1 MSSIR
6 LSGTSSGYYDLTV
19 PAAAGTNSID
29 LSNLVVKDSNGN
41 LGIGTASP
49 QTTLDTGYTRIYNS
63 GAASSPASGKGLELH
78 YVTSGRTQGEGAYL
92 ISYDRDNSGYKQ
104 FTVDANSINLS
115 TVGVNRMIIDSSGYV
130 RRPYQPCFDV
140 ASNQS
145 VAQNSYQTF
154 NVQYHNVG
162 NHFSLA
168 NNRFTAPVSGL
179 YQFFATTIKNTSDT
193 SGVARVYIYVNGAAS
208 NGNRHV
214 RLSAGSQYGTNGV
227 GSWIISM
234 SAGDYAQ
241 VYMGGGGNGSHSSF
255 EYTYFNG
262 YLLQ

>member
-6 LSGTSSGYYDLTV
+6 LSGSTSGYYDLTV
-19 PAAAGTNSID
+19 PATAGTNSID
-29 LSNLVVKDSNGN
+29 LSNLAVKDSNGN

-49 QTTLDTGYTRIYNS
+49 TVKLEAAGDIKANVS
-63 GAASSPASGKGLELH
+63 GANAQISAITNGASNYA
-78 YVTSGRTQGEGAYL
+78 T
-92 ISYDRDNSGYKQ
+92 
-104 FTVDANSINLS
+104 FTVTNGSRSYSMQIRPDQSNAFVIRDETGGGNRFSID
-115 TVGVNRMIIDSSGYV
+115 TDGRVTM
-130 RRPYQPCFDV
+130 PKQPCFDV
-140 ASNQS
+140 ASNQG
-145 VAQNSYQTF
+145 VAANNYQTF
-154 NVQYHNVG
+154 NIQYHNVG

-179 YQFFATTIKNTSDT
+179 YQFFATTIK
-193 SGVARVYIYVNGAAS
+193 SGSASGNVTRVYIYVNGSVA

-214 RLSAGSQYGTNGV
+214 RLSEGSSYGTNGV

-241 VYMGGGGNGSHSSF
+241 VYINSYGSHSSS

>member
-6 LSGTSSGYYDLTV
+6 LSGSSSGYYDLTV

-29 LSNLVVKDSNGN
+29 LSNLVVDNTAASLTGPLTVSGDIIRNDTTTGTMKFALQYNGADAAVFKRNNTTGVATISNGY
-41 LGIGTASP
+41 A
-49 QTTLDTGYTRIYNS
+49 
-63 GAASSPASGKGLELH
+63 GAAVDSLNIDLA
-78 YVTSGRTQGEGAYL
+78 GRITTP
-92 ISYDRDNSGYKQ
+92 N
-104 FTVDANSINLS
+104 
-115 TVGVNRMIIDSSGYV
+115 
-130 RRPYQPCFDV
+130 QPCFDV
-140 ASNQS
+140 ASNQG
-145 VAQNSYQTF
+145 VAANNYQTF
-154 NVQYHNVG
+154 NTQYHNVG

-168 NNRFTAPVSGL
+168 NNRFTAPVNGL
-179 YQFFATTIKNTSDT
+179 YQFFATTIK
-193 SGVARVYIYVNGAAS
+193 SGAASGSVTRVYIYVNGSIA

-214 RLSAGSQYGTNGV
+214 RLSEGSNYGTNGV

-241 VYMGGGGNGSHSSF
+241 VYISSGGSHSST

>member
-19 PAAAGTNSID
+19 PAVAGTNSID
-29 LSNLVVKDSNGN
+29 LSNLPVKDSSNNLNITGKLGVGN
-41 LGIGTASP
+41 TTPHGTYLLKVGPVNTTETIAVQSAGGGSETIMQSVSGSDSRIG
-49 QTTLDTGYTRIYNS
+49 
-63 GAASSPASGKGLELH
+63 SSANTPLNLITNNVSRMTID
-78 YVTSGRTQGEGAYL
+78 TSGRIT
-92 ISYDRDNSGYKQ
+92 
-104 FTVDANSINLS
+104 T
-115 TVGVNRMIIDSSGYV
+115 
-130 RRPYQPCFDV
+130 PYQPCFDV

-145 VAQNSYQTF
+145 VAANNYQTF

-168 NNRFTAPVSGL
+168 NNRFTAPVNGL
-179 YQFFATTIKNTSDT
+179 YQFFATTIK
-193 SGVARVYIYVNGAAS
+193 SGAASGSVTRVYVYVNGAVT
-208 NGNRHV
+208 NGQRHV
-214 RLSAGSQYGTNGV
+214 RLSEGANYGTNGV

-241 VYMGGGGNGSHSSF
+241 VYISSGGSHSST